1 MIVRNFTCGLLAWG
15 MVCAAQPWIQR
26 LNAADDQVIGER
38 GMIATVNPL
47 ATEAG
52 LRAFR
57 AGGNAVDAA
66 VAAALTLGVV
76 DGHNSGLGGGC
87 LILVRRGDGRLLA
100 IDGRETAPAKA
111 TAEMYVRNGQ
121 VEPELSQT
129 GALASG
135 VPGALAAYQ
144 YVLEQAGKLPLAEL
158 LRPAADLAA
167 QGFAID
173 GIMAQHLASPRRS
186 WINSTVPA

>member
-15 MVCAAQPWIQR
+15 MVCAAQSWIQR
-26 LNAADDQVIGER
+26 SDAADDQVIGER

-100 IDGRETAPAKA
+100 IDGRKRPRQSDGRD
-111 TAEMYVRNGQ
+111 VRAHGQ
-121 VEPELSQT
+121 VDPELSQT
-129 GALASG
+129 A
-135 VPGALAAYQ
+135 PW
-144 YVLEQAGKLPLAEL
+144 PLAFQAPWPPINACWSKPENCGWPNYCG
-158 LRPAADLAA
+158 RPRTWL
-167 QGFAID
+167 
-173 GIMAQHLASPRRS
+173 HKVSPLMG
-186 WINSTVPA
+186 